1 MCTILRN
8 SFMTLAQEYKRL
20 FYEQE
25 TDSYFKMVSDCES
38 ILGCFVEMYGIMVKE
53 KRITPIENLSADEK
67 NQLWM
72 EAKRIAGDGCSKE
85 HAIRLSKALH
95 FLGTLIQ
102 E

>member
-1 MCTILRN
+1 
-8 SFMTLAQEYKRL
+8 MTLAQQYKKI
-20 FYEQE
+20 FYGSD
-25 TDSYFKMVSDCES
+25 TDAYFKMVSDCEA

-53 KRITPIENLSADEK
+53 NRITPIEKLTADEK
-67 NQLWM
+67 MQLWK
-72 EAKRIAGDGCSKE
+72 EAKRIAGDGCSEK